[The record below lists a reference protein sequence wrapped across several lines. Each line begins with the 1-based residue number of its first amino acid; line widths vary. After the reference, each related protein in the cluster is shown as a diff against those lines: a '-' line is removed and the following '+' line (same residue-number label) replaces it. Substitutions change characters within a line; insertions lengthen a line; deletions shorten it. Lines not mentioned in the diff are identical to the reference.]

1 MTAKLPSSLMA
12 QSSSSNPER
21 LQDPEPLQDPE
32 RLQVRGLVLLSLLLA
47 LFAVLRALL
56 SGSGHALFAPGWWRI
71 L

>member
-21 LQDPEPLQDPE
+21 LQDPE

>member
-12 QSSSSNPER
+12 QSSSSNPE
-21 LQDPEPLQDPE
+21 PLQNPE